1 MERTDNFSTSSES
14 SILSGKT
21 VKNENK
27 LLKLVQK
34 LNLNFTEGHWVQA
47 KNVTKKGS
55 RIFIKQLN
63 SCTSY
68 HKKEKN
74 HTFTNVLYIPEA
86 GYSIIQFLNAKLAS
100 QFIYERQGVNWQD
113 QTDSDSDSESDSEE
127 HEDCQNFKNS
137 QSGQKSEDFK
147 IVEEFE
153 ESDGKEEFEE
163 NEEIGDENEK
173 KENAKP
179 GFCGCEI
186 EKLELDQDKF
196 VGFLKKNL
204 KKIKSRKKLYYFFAF
219 RDIENAEKYFKEVY
233 FNVENSNFC

>member
-1 MERTDNFSTSSES
+1 MERNDNFSTSSES
-14 SILSGKT
+14 SKLSGKT
-21 VKNENK
+21 VKNENN
-27 LLKLVQK
+27 LLKSVQK
-34 LNLNFTEGHWVQA
+34 LKINFTEGYWVQA

-86 GYSIIQFLNAKLAS
+86 GYSIIQFLNGKMAS

-113 QTDSDSDSESDSEE
+113 QTDSDSDSEE

-137 QSGQKSEDFK
+137 ENWQKSEDL

-153 ESDGKEEFEE
+153 ESDGEEEFGEKEIQE
-163 NEEIGDENEK
+163 NKDEDE
-173 KENAKP
+173 KENAAP

-186 EKLELDQDKF
+186 EKIELDQDKF
-196 VGFLKKNL
+196 VEFLKKNL
-204 KKIKSRKKLYYFFAF
+204 NKIKSRKKLYYFYVFK
-219 RDIENAEKYFKEVY
+219 DTENTENYFKEVY
-233 FNVENSNFC
+233 FNLKNSNFY